1 MLSLFIVKIKTSDV
15 QKLGIGF
22 RVIS

>member
-1 MLSLFIVKIKTSDV
+1 MLSLFIVKIKTSAV

>member
-1 MLSLFIVKIKTSDV
+1 MLSLFIVKIKTSAL

>member
-1 MLSLFIVKIKTSDV
+1 MLSLFIVKIKTSDL

>member
-1 MLSLFIVKIKTSDV
+1 MLSLFIVNIKTSAV